1 MPEPSK
7 VALYA
12 RISSDQEGTAL
23 GVTRQLQD
31 CRALADR
38 LGWSVA
44 EEYVDNDLS
53 GFTGKKRRPAYERM
67 LADLV
72 DGARDA
78 VIVYH
83 VDRLTRRPIEL
94 EQFLDAIT
102 TAKVHHVRFVAGA
115 DVNIG
120 NGDGLMVLR
129 MMAAVAANESDSKSR
144 RVKRKLDEVA
154 ALGKPHGG
162 SRRPFGFEDDKITH
176 RRDEADAIRTVVA
189 RFIAGESLRSLT
201 LWMDEQGI
209 KSVFDKPWRTST
221 LRDMMTN
228 PRTAGLRAHR
238 GEVIGPAVWKPIIT
252 AEDQRRVI
260 AVIATRANTNR
271 RTPRT
276 SLLTGLLRCGRCGHT
291 LYASRRE
298 NSRRYVCMG
307 EPDHQ
312 GCGRL
317 TVVAGPLEELVQ
329 AAVLYRLD
337 TQQLADA
344 LAGRNSADQET
355 ASLSDA
361 LATDREQL
369 DELATMYAARE
380 IGRAEWV
387 TARQQIDA
395 RIKDLE
401 RRLSRITRND
411 ALGGLVGNGAALGAQ
426 WADLNLSRQHAIV
439 RALLDHAVIAPSER
453 RGSTLD
459 PSRVDLVWRI

>member
-1 MPEPSK
+1 M
-7 VALYA
+7 YA

-31 CRALADR
+31 CRELAAR
-38 LGWSVA
+38 MGWAVA

-53 GFTGKKRRPAYERM
+53 AFTGKKRRPAYERM

-72 DGARDA
+72 EGERDA

-94 EQFLDAIT
+94 EQFLDTIA
-102 TAKVHHVRFVAGA
+102 TAKVRHVRFVAGA

-129 MMAAVAANESDSKSR
+129 MMAAVAANESDGKSR
-144 RVKRKLDEVA
+144 RVRRKLDEVA
-154 ALGKPHGG
+154 ATGMPHGG
-162 SRRPFGFEDDKITH
+162 ARRPFGFEDDKITH
-176 RRDEADAIRTVVA
+176 RADEADVIRTVVA

-201 LWMDEQGI
+201 IWMDEQGI

-221 LRDMMTN
+221 LRDMMTS
-228 PRTAGLRAHR
+228 PRTAGLRVHR
-238 GEVIGPAVWKPIIT
+238 GEVIGSAVWKPIIT
-252 AEDQRRVI
+252 VEDQHRVM

-276 SLLTGLLRCGRCGHT
+276 SLLTGLLKCGRCGHT
-291 LYASRRE
+291 LYASRRNE
-298 NSRRYVCMG
+298 TSRRYVCKG

-317 TVVAGPLEELVQ
+317 TVVAEPLEDLVQ

-337 TQQLADA
+337 TPQLADA

-355 ASLSDA
+355 ASLSDV

-369 DELATMYAARE
+369 DELASMYAARE
-380 IGRAEWV
+380 IGRTEWM
-387 TARQQIDA
+387 TARHPIDA

-411 ALGGLVGNGAALGAQ
+411 ALGGIVGNGVALGSQ
-426 WADLNLSRQHAIV
+426 WVELNLSRQHAIV
-439 RALLDHAVIAPSER
+439 RALLDHAVIAPVER